1 MIRAI
6 CGERESRSLGGGVI
20 AYKIAAGKGLQ
31 EGKYWERGIG

>member
-1 MIRAI
+1 MGKERA
-6 CGERESRSLGGGVI
+6 GGGGGGVI